1 MSKSF
6 FLFIF
11 FLFCVV
17 TAISSQTFYLRT
29 GVAYSELDWML
40 SEPGGYRE
48 VRFMKPVIGYAV
60 GLGLE
65 YIDKGLFSLSSEVS
79 FYRNGGKYTEE
90 EEIRLR
96 EYSEIIIDYASFG
109 TYININP
116 INGTTK
122 LQLQIGPRV
131 DILLGD
137 KDQNELFFLNQNDA
151 LAETNYGFNMGL
163 GLYQDLGKMHI
174 GVQGVWL
181 QRLKKLIDLGIS
193 DSNLGVGIKA
203 EEAIFLFQLS
213 IGYKLK

>member
-11 FLFCVV
+11 LLFCV
-17 TAISSQTFYLRT
+17 TAINSQTLYLQT
-29 GVAYSELDWML
+29 GIAYSELDWVL

-48 VRFMKPVIGYAV
+48 VRYMKPVTGYAL

-65 YIDKGLFSLSSEVS
+65 YMDRGLFSLSSEVS
-79 FYRNGGKYTEE
+79 FYRSGGKYTED

-96 EYSEIIIDYASFG
+96 EYSEIIVDYASFG
-109 TYININP
+109 TYVNINP
-116 INGTTK
+116 INGATK

-131 DILLGD
+131 DLLLGD
-137 KDQNELFFLNQNDA
+137 KDQDALFFLNQNDA
-151 LAETNYGFNMGL
+151 LAEINYGFNMGL
-163 GLYQDLGKMHI
+163 GLYHYLGKMHL

-181 QRLKKLIDLGIS
+181 QRFNGLINLGIS
-193 DSNLGVGIKA
+193 DSALGVGIKA
-203 EEAIFLFQLS
+203 QEAIFLFRLS